1 MPGSQSDDE
10 NRVQDQAIE
19 RRRERTQTVEDALGR
34 TGMPDERKYP
44 VTAEEVR
51 LVTQL

>member
-19 RRRERTQTVEDALGR
+19 RRRERTQIVEDALGR
-34 TGMPDERKYP
+34 TGMLDERKYP

>member
-34 TGMPDERKYP
+34 TGMLDERKYP
-44 VTAEEVR
+44 VTSR
-51 LVTQL
+51 TPRR